1 MVEVTPQGEMV
12 DITTLSI
19 PVDPHIE
26 ENTGYSNDC
35 GVKGESLSKS
45 TASSDKPKS
54 DKSTLPNPKM
64 EHLTQDFAHLLK
76 VENGEENPLLMSP
89 LTRGKLKKFTAQKGS
104 TGGNAG
110 SKNSAVAGSKT
121 SGTAENGGTKL
132 WGSSRNASSKVLG
145 SAGNSGTKP
154 SATSRNAAPK
164 LSGNTGSA
172 GSKPFVN
179 TGSKSL
185 GSTGNT
191 GSRTLGSTG

>member
-1 MVEVTPQGEMV
+1 MVEVTNQGEVDKVTTQGKKVEMTLQGEME
-12 DITTLSI
+12 DITALSI

-54 DKSTLPNPKM
+54 DKSTLPNPTI

-89 LTRGKLKKFTAQKGS
+89 LTRGKLKKFTVQKGS
-104 TGGNAG
+104 TGGTAG

-121 SGTAENGGTKL
+121 AENGGTKL
-132 WGSSRNASSKVLG
+132 W
-145 SAGNSGTKP
+145 
-154 SATSRNAAPK
+154 
-164 LSGNTGSA
+164 
-172 GSKPFVN
+172 
-179 TGSKSL
+179 
-185 GSTGNT
+185 
-191 GSRTLGSTG
+191 